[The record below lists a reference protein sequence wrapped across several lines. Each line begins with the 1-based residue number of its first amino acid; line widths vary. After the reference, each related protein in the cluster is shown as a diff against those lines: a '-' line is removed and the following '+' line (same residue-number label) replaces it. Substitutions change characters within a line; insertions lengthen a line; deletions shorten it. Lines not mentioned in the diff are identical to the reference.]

1 MSDSSKHTPNENSTE
16 MQSEEA
22 AITETMEDSET
33 SHQPEAN
40 IVENPTKRIKK
51 VKNKGP
57 STINFDNG
65 RSATAWHVP
74 ANITPDEV
82 MARLGLDE
90 GQMPKALILIAGGA
104 GKMDDNIKAHLIQL
118 FSRGI
123 ARTATDI
130 GADIIDGGTY
140 AGSMAMMGR
149 GVADREYRVNLFGAA
164 PVGKITFPGQADYE
178 QVLQGDDHDKIP
190 LEPNHSHFLLVDVD
204 EWGQE
209 TDAMY
214 ALAKGLASQVPVI
227 SILVNGGSIA
237 CQEILRSVRQGWPII
252 IVSGSGRL
260 ADIIT
265 ELVQE
270 KPNFISDARL
280 SEIVHDGRLYFFP
293 INGTVAELDRL
304 IRRQLRG
311 DTTLRL
317 AWQRFAIYDLN
328 ANIHQKTF
336 SKMQWNIL
344 LLGVLGT
351 FCALI
356 QTSLADMIVISEL
369 TPDKQINAF
378 SKSAVPVFIQ
388 QAVVDFIGSLN
399 VLFTGLVETLRYV
412 IILIPI
418 VITILV
424 AAANRF
430 NAGAKWLVLRGT
442 AEAIKQ
448 EIFRY
453 RARAEIYSPDQC
465 GMSIAKRPREVKL
478 AEKLQVLNSQAMQT
492 EVSQSALKIYNK
504 ALPPQWSTAPG
515 DDGFTPMTPEQYLAY
530 RLEDQLDYYMS
541 KTNKLDVKLRKLQWM
556 IYTIGGIGTLL
567 AALGLEL
574 WIAFTGALV
583 TALGTYLEYQKIEE
597 GLLKYNQA
605 ATDLANVRSWWVS
618 LPAVEQEKQANIDYL
633 VGQSERILH
642 NEFSGWAEEM
652 QTAMEELQSN
662 QEQSDTDKDDRED
675 DLSEGKVPPKIKNIN
690 TASAD
695 IALDD
700 TDPVAEKP
708 ETNLLSSGNKVPS
721 ENK

>member
-1 MSDSSKHTPNENSTE
+1 MSDSSKHTPADNSTE
-16 MQSEEA
+16 MPQEEA
-22 AITETMEDSET
+22 AAVVDSVMDT
-33 SHQPEAN
+33 TASDSAPES
-40 IVENPTKRIKK
+40 PTKTIKK
-51 VKNKGP
+51 GVIKHKNKGH

-74 ANITPDEV
+74 ANISPDEV
-82 MARLGLDE
+82 MEHLNLDDS
-90 GQMPKALILIAGGA
+90 QMPKALILIAGGA

-123 ARTATDI
+123 ARTAADI

-164 PVGKITFPGQADYE
+164 PAGKVTFPGQADYE
-178 QVLQGDDHDKIP
+178 QVLQGDEPNKIP
-190 LEPNHSHFLLVDVD
+190 LEPNHSHFLLVDAD

-214 ALAKGLASQVPVI
+214 ALAKGLAAQVPVI

-237 CQEILRSVRQGWPII
+237 CQEILRSVRQGWPVI

-270 KPNFISDARL
+270 KPDFISDARL

-356 QTSLADMIVISEL
+356 QTSFADMIVMSEL
-369 TPDKQINAF
+369 LPDKQINAF
-378 SKSAVPVFIQ
+378 SKSAVPIFIQ
-388 QAVVDFIGSLN
+388 QAVVDFIGHFEN
-399 VLFTGLVETLRYV
+399 FFKGLVDTLRYV

-465 GMSIAKRPREVKL
+465 GMSMEKKPREVKL
-478 AEKLQVLNSQAMQT
+478 AEKLQVLNSQSMQT
-492 EVSQSALKIYNK
+492 EISQSALKIYNK
-504 ALPPQWSTAPG
+504 VLPPQWSTAPN

-530 RLEDQLDYYMS
+530 RLEDQLDYYMC

-556 IYTIGGIGTLL
+556 IYIIGGIGTLL

-652 QTAMEELQSN
+652 QTTMVELEADK
-662 QEQSDTDKDDRED
+662 EQNDMDADLES
-675 DLSEGKVPPKIKNIN
+675 DLSEGKVPPKIKKIN
-690 TASAD
+690 TATAN

-700 TDPVAEKP
+700 TDPIAEKP
-708 ETNLLSSGNKVPS
+708 ENNVLSSGNTISPD
-721 ENK
+721 NK